1 MINLIKTKMSETR
14 TAIDSI
20 IKDDKLVKEINAVA
34 QIICNSLQ
42 KSGKVFFAGNGGS
55 AADSQHLAAELVSKF
70 YLERQGLA
78 AEALSVNTSVLTAIG
93 NDYGFERVFA
103 RQLEANAKRGD
114 VFVGITTSGN
124 SKNIVE
130 AVKECKKKGIITV
143 LFSGESGGML
153 RDMCDFVILAPSNDT
168 PRIQECHILIGHI
181 ICEIVEKTLFKEAK

>member
-1 MINLIKTKMSETR
+1 MINLIKAKLSETK
-14 TAIDSI
+14 TAIENI
-20 IKDDKLVKEINAVA
+20 IKNDNLIKKIYEVA
-34 QIICNSLQ
+34 QIICNSLHN
-42 KSGKVFFAGNGGS
+42 SGKVFFAGNGGS

-70 YLERQGLA
+70 YLEREGLA

-130 AVKECKKKGIITV
+130 AVKECKKKGVITV
-143 LFSGESGGML
+143 LFSGGKGGVL
-153 RDMCDFVILAPSNDT
+153 KDMCDFTILAPSNDT
-168 PRIQECHILIGHI
+168 PRIQECHIIIGHI
-181 ICEIVEKTLFKEAK
+181 ICEIVEKTLFKEKE